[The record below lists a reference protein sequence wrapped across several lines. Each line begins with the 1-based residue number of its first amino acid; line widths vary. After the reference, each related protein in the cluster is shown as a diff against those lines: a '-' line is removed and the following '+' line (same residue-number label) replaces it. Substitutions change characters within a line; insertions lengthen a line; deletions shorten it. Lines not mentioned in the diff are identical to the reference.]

1 LHHQFNIALGKSL
14 NFREFVMQV
23 VSEARND
30 ACAPALSIL
39 TSYDQFSDVPVEAEK
54 LSIDCP
60 RGAILGVADAGFDVA
75 QEA

>member
-1 LHHQFNIALGKSL
+1 
-14 NFREFVMQV
+14 
-23 VSEARND
+23 
-30 ACAPALSIL
+30 LSIL